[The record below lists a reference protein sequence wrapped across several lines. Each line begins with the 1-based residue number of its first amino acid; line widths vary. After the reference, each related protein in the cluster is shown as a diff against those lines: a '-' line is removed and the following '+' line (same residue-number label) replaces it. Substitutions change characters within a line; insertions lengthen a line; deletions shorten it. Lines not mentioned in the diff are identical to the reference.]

1 VTERFDDMGVMAEA
15 EMVIEFGA
23 LVALRTAA
31 DELEQAMAHT
41 APGAGIAMEV
51 SMLLAVID
59 TIC

>member
-1 VTERFDDMGVMAEA
+1 MGVMAEA